1 MLQSQDRG
9 VTGFT
14 DSCSIP
20 KAAVCQA
27 LCGATNLVCEGEKL
41 DPAFSLSL
49 KLFLLIAK
57 TTYCYMCTNEHG
69 TMNILRRRLSE
80 NARLY
85 AHI

>member
-1 MLQSQDRG
+1 MLFLKQDPNWEMLQSQDRG
-9 VTGFT
+9 VSGFT

-20 KAAVCQA
+20 KAAVCQP

-57 TTYCYMCTNEHG
+57 TTFCYFSCVQMSMG
-69 TMNILRRRLSE
+69 L
-80 NARLY
+80 
-85 AHI
+85 